1 MLAPPFLPSYK
12 NIDRFQKGTR
22 NLFFGRV
29 LVGQLAS
36 LISVLLTLDSHAR
49 SRNNCEQRPSFGRA
63 GNGLDENLLRP
74 CRVRW
79 RTENL
84 NQFGGEHSEVTNRVV
99 PGDKCDGF
107 RTNASKEH

>member
-1 MLAPPFLPSYK
+1 MLALLFLPSYK

-84 NQFGGEHSEVTNRVV
+84 NQFWGG
-99 PGDKCDGF
+99 
-107 RTNASKEH
+107 A

>member
-1 MLAPPFLPSYK
+1 MNAQNKADGTVPAPSGLRAFRLRGIAGDVGAAVLTFIK

-63 GNGLDENLLRP
+63 GNGLDEILLRP
-74 CRVRW
+74 
-79 RTENL
+79 
-84 NQFGGEHSEVTNRVV
+84 
-99 PGDKCDGF
+99 
-107 RTNASKEH
+107 